1 MGCGSKAKQVAKSIA
16 TGGVSNTVEAI
27 KNKDPKA
34 AVVSTIMPAAAPIV
48 APVVAP
54 VAKATGKDV
63 NKVVEKASVG
73 GLVGPAKELGDKSID
88 KVTPM
93 KQGVVAVATDPVTG
107 MASSNS
113 NDAPR
118 TRRGKPR
125 TQTIYGGALSGMANS
140 TRSTIL
146 GA

>member
-1 MGCGSKAKQVAKSIA
+1 MGGGSAKKAVTSIA
-16 TGGVSNTVEAI
+16 TGGISNTATAI
-27 KNKDPKA
+27 KNKDPKGVLTSMVTA
-34 AVVSTIMPAAAPIV
+34 AAAPTI

-93 KQGVVAVATDPVTG
+93 KQGVVAVAPDAATG

-125 TQTIYGGALSGMANS
+125 TQTIYGGALSGIANS
-140 TRSTIL
+140 TRSKIL